1 METCQQ
7 GQVQHGHQISDHNP
21 EIPVDPR
28 AKIDLHPKL
37 TPRLVQRTPQV
48 RDKHPGILFAYNK
61 DANPKGCL
69 GPTGYQM

>member
-28 AKIDLHPKL
+28 AKISVNIWEAKSAEGKL
-37 TPRLVQRTPQV
+37 QIYHLRLRCWPLAPV
-48 RDKHPGILFAYNK
+48 
-61 DANPKGCL
+61 
-69 GPTGYQM
+69 